1 MIAMRSRAK
10 RVAAIAADAMLGVL
24 VPFLAGRGQNS
35 ELPASPRVLV
45 IRCDHLGDAAMAT
58 AVLGPLRA
66 ALGPAALHVLASPWA
81 APVFD
86 AHADVD
92 RVITF
97 AMPWWSAAKGAS
109 LWQRARQWALL
120 PGLILRIRAARYDVG
135 IDLRG
140 DLRHIA
146 LFLALGGMRVRVSS
160 DRTGGRR
167 LLTHVGAHRDSLHEV
182 EKNAAIASLLG
193 ATGPF
198 SPSIAAGGAL
208 PEWLARLLGGR
219 AFVRGYIAFALRGSA
234 SKRSWPAAHARD
246 VADLLRARFGI
257 GSVYVGLSGEEGFGP
272 PPDGGEEPGIV
283 NLGGRTTL
291 AESIAVLRHARMTI
305 AVDSG
310 PMHLA
315 AAVGSPVVALFG
327 PSDPCVFGPWSD
339 RVRFLGTGIPCGCV
353 EQRCEFE
360 AGGDCMRRILPDA
373 VFAAVRE
380 LMDEQRSM
388 HA

>member
-1 MIAMRSRAK
+1 MIAMRSRVK
-10 RVAAIAADAMLGVL
+10 RVAAIAADALLVML
-24 VPFLAGRGQNS
+24 VPFLAGRGQDS
-35 ELPASPRVLV
+35 DLPASPRVLL

-66 ALGPAALHVLASPWA
+66 ALTPAALDVLASPWA

-86 AHADVD
+86 AHPDVD

-109 LWQRARQWALL
+109 LWQRARQWVLL
-120 PGLILRIRAARYDVG
+120 PGLIFRIRAARYDVG

-146 LFLALGGMRVRVSS
+146 LFLVLGGMRVRASS

-182 EKNAAIASLLG
+182 EKNGAIASLLG
-193 ATGPF
+193 ATDPF
-198 SPSIAAGGAL
+198 RPSIAAGGAL
-208 PEWLARLLGGR
+208 PDWLVPLLGGR
-219 AFVRGYIAFALRGSA
+219 AFERGFVAFALRGSA
-234 SKRSWPAAHARD
+234 SKRSWPAAHARA
-246 VADLLRARFGI
+246 VADLLRARLGI
-257 GSVYVGLSGEEGFGP
+257 GSVYVGSRGEEGFGP
-272 PPDGGEEPGIV
+272 PTDGGEEPGIV
-283 NLGGRTTL
+283 NLAGRTTL

-339 RVRFLGTGIPCGCV
+339 RVRFLGTGVPCGCR
-353 EQRCEFE
+353 ERRCEVTP
-360 AGGDCMRRILPDA
+360 GGDCMRRILPDA
-373 VFAAVRE
+373 VFSAVRE
-380 LMDEQRSM
+380 LMEEQRSM